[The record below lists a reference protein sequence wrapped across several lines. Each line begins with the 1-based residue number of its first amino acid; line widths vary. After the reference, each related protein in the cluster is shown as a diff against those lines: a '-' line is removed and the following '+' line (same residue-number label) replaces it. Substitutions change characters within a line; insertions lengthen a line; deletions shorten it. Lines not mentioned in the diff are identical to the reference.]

1 MGSFYAELYAS
12 SNDVSLWK
20 IDYEKSWHVGIKTE
34 KQLLLGQNIYFAYK
48 QNIKMVPQNA
58 ELHFVSF

>member
-12 SNDVSLWK
+12 SNDVNLWK
-20 IDYEKSWHVGIKTE
+20 INYEKSWHVGIKTE